1 MSGPSKMPATSLAK
15 WILVGLALF
24 IAFAFLQE
32 PDGGPVPIDVPYSRF
47 KTLLEQ
53 GEVETVVFRGDR
65 ISGTFL
71 RAVEVASGRASTRF
85 TTRMPPVDDPDL
97 FRLLD
102 EHGVEVAAEEPGG
115 WPTWVLVLLPW
126 VLIIGFWYILL
137 RRIPGG
143 LPGGF
148 GRGGLDD
155 FLGGRA
161 RKVEPSS
168 VPKVRFADVA
178 GQDNAKAEVA
188 ELLEFLRHPD
198 RYRRLG
204 AEVPHGILLQGP
216 PGTGKTMLARALA
229 GEAQVPFFHISA
241 SEFIEVFVGVGAS
254 RVRKLFEDAK
264 KSAPSII
271 FIDELDS
278 IGRVRGAGLGGGHD
292 EREQT
297 LNQILAEMDGFE
309 GREAV
314 VVLAA
319 TNRPDVL
326 DPALLRPGRFDRHIT
341 LELPDLKARLAI
353 LQVHCRNVPLAD
365 DVALD
370 RIAAGTPG
378 FSGADLK
385 NLVNEAAMAAARE
398 NLERVTARHF
408 DEMRDRIMMGSLRT
422 MAIHEDERHRLAVHE
437 AGHAA
442 VAYYLPNADPVHKVT
457 IIPRGRSLG
466 GTHQLP
472 EIERHT
478 LPEDYLR
485 DRLAV
490 MLAGR
495 ASERVFLDTVSS
507 GADEDI
513 RMATQ
518 LARWMVGRWGMSEE
532 VGPVDLRES
541 DEHPFLGREIGQ
553 PRRFSEDTAA
563 AVDRAVRQCL
573 TEAEARAREVIES
586 HRPQVERLIAE
597 LEEHETLDRTAV
609 ATYLGP
615 KEVPGHRR
623 PRPSVNLAAR
633 ADDV

>member
-1 MSGPSKMPATSLAK
+1 MSDPQNKPAVSKVT
-15 WILVGLALF
+15 WIIVGLT
-24 IAFAFLQE
+24 AFLAFLLLQS
-32 PDGGPVPIDVPYSRF
+32 PDDDSVEVPYSRF
-47 KTLLEQ
+47 KSFLVE

-65 ISGTFL
+65 MSGTFV
-71 RAVEVASGRASTRF
+71 RAIEALPGTRSAHF

-97 FRLLD
+97 LRLF
-102 EHGVEVAAEEPGG
+102 EENGVQVLAKEPAG
-115 WPTWVLVLLPW
+115 WPSWLMFLLPW
-126 VLIIGFWYILL
+126 ALIFGFWYFLAQ
-137 RRIPGG
+137 RMSSSGSFPGN
-143 LPGGF
+143 F
-148 GRGGLDD
+148 GRGGLAG
-155 FLGGRA
+155 FLGGRT
-161 RKVEPSS
+161 RKIEPESA
-168 VPKVRFADVA
+168 PKVRFADVA

-198 RYRRLG
+198 RYGRLG
-204 AEVPHGILLQGP
+204 AVVPHGILLQGP

-229 GEAQVPFFHISA
+229 GEAQVPFFYISA
-241 SEFIEVFVGVGAS
+241 SEFIEIFVGVGAS

-264 KSAPSII
+264 NSAPSII

-309 GREAV
+309 GHEAV

-341 LELPDLKARLAI
+341 LELPDLKARVAVLH
-353 LQVHCRNVPLAD
+353 VHCRKVPLAD
-365 DVALD
+365 DVDLD

-398 NLERVTARHF
+398 NLHRVSARHF
-408 DEMRDRIMMGSLRT
+408 DEMRDRIIMGSLRT

-442 VAYYLPNADPVHKVT
+442 VTYYLPHADPIHKVT

-478 LPEDYLR
+478 LPEEYLR

-513 RMATQ
+513 RAATQ

-532 VGPVDLRES
+532 VGPVDVRDS
-541 DEHPFLGREIGQ
+541 DEHPFIGREIAQ

-563 AVDRAVRQCL
+563 AADKAVRGYL
-573 TEAEARAREVIES
+573 TEAEERAREVIES
-586 HRPQVERLIAE
+586 HRLQLERLIAE
-597 LEEHETLDRTAV
+597 LEDQETLDRAAV
-609 ATYLGP
+609 AACLGP
-615 KEVPGHRR
+615 KEVPSSGKRVRPPNHRGQIR
-623 PRPSVNLAAR
+623 
-633 ADDV
+633 DI